1 MPCMGPYHDKARVK
15 EIYEE
20 TVDLLKGRCLLDV
33 RSGSIIT
40 KQLKKDEKKA
50 LKKLK
55 EVIDELV
62 KLDEYDSF

>member
-1 MPCMGPYHDKARVK
+1 MGPYHDKARVYD
-15 EIYEE
+15 IYEGA
-20 TVDLLKGRCLLDV
+20 VAFLQGRGLLNI

-40 KQLKKDEKKA
+40 KQLKQDEKKT

>member
-1 MPCMGPYHDKARVK
+1 MPVMGPHHDKARVHD
-15 EIYEE
+15 IYEG
-20 TVDLLKGRCLLDV
+20 TVSLLQGRGLLNM

-40 KQLKKDEKKA
+40 KQLKQDEKKA

-55 EVIDELV
+55 EVINELV